1 MEDLKDYINKLRY
14 DFSKG
19 VLDEKEVDPSPFVQ
33 FEKWFMQAV
42 EAKVIEPNAMM
53 LATCGSDGKPSA
65 RVLLLRNFNEGGFV
79 FYTNYHSRKGVQSQE
94 NGFAAMSFF
103 WPELERQVRIEGSL
117 VKQSPEESDAYF
129 ASRPRQSKIGAWV
142 SPQSHVISSRKQLDD
157 KFEQMEKEFD
167 EEVPRPP
174 HWGGFVLQPE
184 SIEFWQGRS
193 GRLHDRI
200 LYTKEEKG
208 WKIERLA
215 P

>member
-19 VLDEKEVDPSPFVQ
+19 SLDEKEVDASPFIQ
-33 FEKWFMQAV
+33 FERWFKQAV

-65 RVLLLRNFNEGGFV
+65 RVLLLRNFNENGFV

-103 WPELERQVRIEGSL
+103 WPELERQVRIEGGL

-142 SPQSHVISSRKQLDD
+142 SPQSHVIANRKQLDD
-157 KFEQMEKEFD
+157 KFEQMEKEFG

-174 HWGGFVLQPE
+174 HWGGFVLQPV

-208 WKIERLA
+208 WRIERLA